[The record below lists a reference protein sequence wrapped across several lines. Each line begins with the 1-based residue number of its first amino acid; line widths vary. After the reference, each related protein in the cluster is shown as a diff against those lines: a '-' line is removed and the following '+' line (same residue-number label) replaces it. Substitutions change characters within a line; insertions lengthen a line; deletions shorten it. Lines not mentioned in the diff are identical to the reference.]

1 MVFQNHSLLPWLSCF
16 DNVALAVDQVFRR
29 TMSKS
34 ERREWIE
41 HNRRAYRWVMR
52 CTNVP
57 GDLRR
62 HEAAGG
68 YRPGAGDEAES
79 AAA

>member
-29 TMSKS
+29 TMSRVS
-34 ERREWIE
+34 AGVDRTQHGARTDGSC
-41 HNRRAYRWVMR
+41 AAQ
-52 CTNVP
+52 TSG